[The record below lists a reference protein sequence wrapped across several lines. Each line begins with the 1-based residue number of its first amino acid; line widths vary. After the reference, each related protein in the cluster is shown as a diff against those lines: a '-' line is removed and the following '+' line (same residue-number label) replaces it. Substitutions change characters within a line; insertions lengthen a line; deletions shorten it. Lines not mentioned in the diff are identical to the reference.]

1 MTAKE
6 ANRISKENVNEST
19 LTELNKINSRIK
31 DAAETGYFQTILY
44 YKIADHIKEHYQELG
59 YEIVIKPQ
67 QNQLSELITFIKW

>member
-44 YKIADHIKEHYQELG
+44 LD
-59 YEIVIKPQ
+59 
-67 QNQLSELITFIKW
+67 